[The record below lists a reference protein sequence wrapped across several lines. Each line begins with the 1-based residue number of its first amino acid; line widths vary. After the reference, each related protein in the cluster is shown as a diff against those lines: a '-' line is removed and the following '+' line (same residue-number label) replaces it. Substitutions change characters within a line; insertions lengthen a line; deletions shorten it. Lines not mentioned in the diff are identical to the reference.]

1 MLATGLWVLGLVAG
15 RPAIRRIVLITAMG
29 VCVVPLLA
37 IPAAR
42 RILALQ
48 LPPAPVLAACACV
61 VLASVAAL
69 TAWRRWRGPGRRVR

>member
-1 MLATGLWVLGLVAG
+1 
-15 RPAIRRIVLITAMG
+15 MG
-29 VCVVPLLA
+29 VCVVPLLV

-61 VLASVAAL
+61 VLAAVTAL
-69 TAWRRWRGPGRRVR
+69 TVWRRWRGPERRLR